1 MMNEPENLELAVR
14 NLKNTCGIIDSI
26 YKDTYTNLI
35 ILDSKEWTHETLKK
49 DAETAFRLAK
59 EIAALPI
66 EYVPIE
72 IIKQTNEDMKEIETI
87 LGEVF
92 QSLRTFPEQPG
103 QSSRK
108 QQEIARRLGDLVR
121 SAMSSIGTWIPALAY
136 YAGKIDGW
144 TSGMEDVRARAN
156 DFLKNTEKYAK
167 DQRAE
172 IAKIAK
178 DARAAAGEAGAAE
191 FTHEFRDEAENL
203 ERKARKWLQLAG
215 GLTVVTL
222 ALSGLI
228 VLGLLGDIP
237 ENAWEAAYRLGGR
250 VILISVLFY
259 AAVWSGRLALANLHL
274 ASVNRHRAMSLQS
287 LKAFLHATED
297 AGTRDSVV
305 LEAARAAYESV
316 PSGYIGRQA
325 AGQVGPARMVEIIK
339 GAARTSQGRE
349 GSGG

>member
-1 MMNEPENLELAVR
+1 MMDEPENLEFEVR
-14 NLKNTCGIIDSI
+14 NLKTTCGIIDSI
-26 YKDTYTNLI
+26 HKLNYANFK
-35 ILDSKEWTHETLKK
+35 ILDSKEWTDETIKK
-49 DAETAFRLAK
+49 NLETAFWLAK
-59 EIAALPI
+59 EIIALPI

-72 IIKQTNEDMKEIETI
+72 IIKQTDEDMKKINEIFLEI
-87 LGEVF
+87 QKIFGNFFEIKASV
-92 QSLRTFPEQPG
+92 QQ
-103 QSSRK
+103 K
-108 QQEIARRLGDLVR
+108 QQEIARRLEDLVQR
-121 SAMSSIGTWIPALAY
+121 VMSSIGIWIPVLAY
-136 YAGKIDGW
+136 CAGKIDSW

-156 DFLKNTEKYAK
+156 DFLENTEKYAE
-167 DQRAE
+167 DQKAE
-172 IAKIAK
+172 IVKIAK

-203 ERKARKWLQLAG
+203 ERKAKIWLWVAG
-215 GLTVVTL
+215 GLTGVTL
-222 ALSGLI
+222 AFSASIMSCLF
-228 VLGLLGDIP
+228 GDIP

-259 AAVWSGRLALANLHL
+259 AAVWSSRLGLANLHL

-287 LKAFLHATED
+287 LKAFLHAAED